1 MSLRLLHLMAR
12 KAQSSLLVEGKIATE
27 GLVSLGFEEEED
39 EGDIMGRMAREM
51 LDALKQGT
59 LSDHTSMAEELQEM
73 TRQSIEIERRQ
84 NQEVGEEDSE
94 AQVVLE
100 AIRTAP
106 VKSSASFYEEGA
118 GDARS
123 TTEGE
128 GAVGEAAAPEE
139 PLEVTIVPISVTDD
153 PWASAIAVQASQDVW
168 AALRQQLGPKKRNGR
183 RR

>member
-1 MSLRLLHLMAR
+1 
-12 KAQSSLLVEGKIATE
+12 
-27 GLVSLGFEEEED
+27 
-39 EGDIMGRMAREM
+39 
-51 LDALKQGT
+51 
-59 LSDHTSMAEELQEM
+59 M

-168 AALRQQLGPKKRNGR
+168 AALRQQLGPKKRGGR

>member
-1 MSLRLLHLMAR
+1 
-12 KAQSSLLVEGKIATE
+12 
-27 GLVSLGFEEEED
+27 
-39 EGDIMGRMAREM
+39 
-51 LDALKQGT
+51 
-59 LSDHTSMAEELQEM
+59 MAEELQEM

-106 VKSSASFYEEGA
+106 VKSSASFYEGGA
-118 GDARS
+118 DDAHS
-123 TTEGE
+123 TTEG
-128 GAVGEAAAPEE
+128 AVAEAAAPEE

-168 AALRQQLGPKKRNGR
+168 AALRQQLGPKKRGGR